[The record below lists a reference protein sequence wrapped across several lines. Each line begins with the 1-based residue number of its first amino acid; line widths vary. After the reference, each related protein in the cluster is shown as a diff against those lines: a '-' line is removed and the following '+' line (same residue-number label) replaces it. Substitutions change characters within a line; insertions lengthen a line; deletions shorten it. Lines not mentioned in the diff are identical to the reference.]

1 MHDSTSMF
9 CSTQA
14 TGMIVNDVHSQLN
27 STHVRRILRLRS
39 TEELAEMLSL
49 ISAHGRKASIAGS
62 RHAMGGQ
69 QFGSATDLIDITALN
84 RVLSFDRSTGVLEV
98 EGGITWPSIIEYCWR
113 MQQGDAKP
121 WSIIQKQTGADSL
134 TLGGALSANI
144 HGRRVLG
151 EHRYEIAGLGVS
163 REASEQGDAD
173 VHHALGL

>member
-27 STHVRRILRLRS
+27 SAHVRRILRLRS

-69 QFGSATDLIDITALN
+69 QFGSATDPVDITAPTRAPPLA
-84 RVLSFDRSTGVLEV
+84 RATGVRAAR
-98 EGGITWPSIIEYCWR
+98 G
-113 MQQGDAKP
+113 
-121 WSIIQKQTGADSL
+121 
-134 TLGGALSANI
+134 
-144 HGRRVLG
+144 
-151 EHRYEIAGLGVS
+151 
-163 REASEQGDAD
+163 
-173 VHHALGL
+173 